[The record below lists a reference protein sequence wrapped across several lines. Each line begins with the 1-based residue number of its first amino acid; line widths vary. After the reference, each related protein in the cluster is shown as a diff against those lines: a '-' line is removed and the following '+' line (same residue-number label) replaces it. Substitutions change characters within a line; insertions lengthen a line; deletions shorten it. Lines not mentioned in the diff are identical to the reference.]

1 MSAYSSN
8 VPATSEVYT
17 NSVPA
22 VLLGILRGSS
32 ELATLWFRFSTGE
45 VFSAEWVADSSTP
58 VGFLYDPSAVLCWRV
73 PYSASS
79 GYGSWEQSSTGP
91 LGTSCAAVSNAAWYT
106 QAVSMSDGATYTGAS
121 TISSGYIGIQHMMH
135 QVANNI
141 VVGGEL
147 DGRTLSAELNKGKP
161 AQGEVYVISTSN
173 SVETLVATTEASAQT
188 QLLSASA
195 VDPSSVGGLT
205 AGSSI
210 ALKAELGAFSSIWL
224 HSESVASA
232 ESHGLVSQRCP
243 SDTSAAYIA
252 IGCST
257 ARDSGISLD
266 PSRSGSGKQA
276 ISLQRLSMPESNVQ
290 LLLVC
295 SNIDPL
301 YLV

>member
-1 MSAYSSN
+1 M
-8 VPATSEVYT
+8 
-17 NSVPA
+17 
-22 VLLGILRGSS
+22 
-32 ELATLWFRFSTGE
+32 
-45 VFSAEWVADSSTP
+45 
-58 VGFLYDPSAVLCWRV
+58 
-73 PYSASS
+73 
-79 GYGSWEQSSTGP
+79 GP

-106 QAVSMSDGATYTGAS
+106 QAGSMSDGATYTGAS

-135 QVANNI
+135 QVTNNI

-173 SVETLVATTEASAQT
+173 SVETLVATTEASAQS

-252 IGCST
+252 LPLHKTMFASQPD
-257 ARDSGISLD
+257 A
-266 PSRSGSGKQA
+266 
-276 ISLQRLSMPESNVQ
+276 SLQRFNSTTLQ
-290 LLLVC
+290 FTLVSSC
-295 SNIDPL
+295 SNLILSIFTPFLIIADSSP
-301 YLV
+301 